1 LPTRV
6 REAREHGPIWCIG
19 ASLARLLP
27 VIEINKE
34 FTDFFDDPKRSRL
47 TSWQS
52 FVFSGIGMVGWV
64 LGAILVAAVSGL
76 TQKP

>member
-1 LPTRV
+1 
-6 REAREHGPIWCIG
+6 
-19 ASLARLLP
+19 LP